1 MWTKLIHRNE
11 IWKNLNNE
19 EQKLDLSEC
28 NCKTDQRGGEGTRGG
43 EGERK
48 QEISMCV
55 RFSSLRPA

>member
-43 EGERK
+43 DEGRGGGEK
-48 QEISMCV
+48 TGDFNV
-55 RFSSLRPA
+55 R